1 MSRYHVL
8 AGLPDNAEE
17 LRSLAVVEAG
27 SGADALRLCLR
38 DIDDDRVPRV
48 GVVPPDVTEALERER
63 QLLRQRLREPEMYF
77 IVTAV
82 EAEEHFVR
90 DYDGEVRDATEVA
103 RRHSRIRGAL
113 GVDAL

>member
-1 MSRYHVL
+1 MSRYHML
-8 AGLPDNAEE
+8 AGLPDSAEE

-27 SGADALRLCLR
+27 SGADALRLC
-38 DIDDDRVPRV
+38 
-48 GVVPPDVTEALERER
+48 
-63 QLLRQRLREPEMYF
+63 LREPEMYF

-103 RRHSRIRGAL
+103 RRHSRIRSAL
-113 GVDAL
+113 DVDAL